1 MQSAAFHRF
10 VADHLEEDLH
20 RLLLG
25 SQKYPGIEVPTAV
38 AHIKALHKIRQK
50 IPAWYHPELEL
61 PVALSLEQASSQAT
75 ASYKAKL
82 FNGERMAD
90 LTGGLGVDCFFLSQS
105 FSKVDYV
112 EQQEVL
118 SQAAHHNFTFLGANN
133 IEVHCTSAEVFLQE
147 SQEHFDLI
155 YIDPARRDSHQN
167 KVFRLSDCQPN
178 VVELREQLLE
188 KADRVLIKAAPMLDI
203 TEALRQLKTVSQ
215 VWILSVDNECK
226 EVLLLLEKEPIA
238 LDEVPIH
245 AIPLSMDVP
254 PFIFTKKEEAN
265 TPIQY
270 AVPEHYLLEPEVS
283 ILKAG
288 AFRSFAVRYGLSKL
302 HPDSHLYTAPAP
314 ISGIPARQFSIEAVL
329 KYDLKSISEWL
340 PNRKANVSTRNFP
353 DNPEQIKK
361 KLRIKD
367 GGDLYLFATTLMDGS
382 KRLILCKKC

>member
-1 MQSAAFHRF
+1 
-10 VADHLEEDLH
+10 
-20 RLLLG
+20 
-25 SQKYPGIEVPTAV
+25 
-38 AHIKALHKIRQK
+38 
-50 IPAWYHPELEL
+50 
-61 PVALSLEQASSQAT
+61 
-75 ASYKAKL
+75 
-82 FNGERMAD
+82 
-90 LTGGLGVDCFFLSQS
+90 
-105 FSKVDYV
+105 
-112 EQQEVL
+112 
-118 SQAAHHNFTFLGANN
+118 
-133 IEVHCTSAEVFLQE
+133 
-147 SQEHFDLI
+147 
-155 YIDPARRDSHQN
+155 
-167 KVFRLSDCQPN
+167 
-178 VVELREQLLE
+178 
-188 KADRVLIKAAPMLDI
+188 MLDI